1 MQRKKKCRASQN
13 WRASITPKK
22 IKTQLITTIDSV
34 VQKKPNQ
41 TLMYINILMHI
52 QNPKWFTSQ
61 LLMEEKF
68 KLWLSIMIVI
78 GSFVNRSP

>member
-52 QNPKWFTSQ
+52 QNPK
-61 LLMEEKF
+61 
-68 KLWLSIMIVI
+68 
-78 GSFVNRSP
+78 